1 MRYHSVVQPFA
12 RWKRTTYLVV
22 LAALF
27 FVAVPVA
34 IFYAAGYRY
43 RDTFGIVH
51 TGGIFIS
58 VPYSDVRISIDGAAV
73 GTTGL
78 LKHDFYVSD
87 LIPGAYRVRAE
98 RAGNRSWERVLVVEQ
113 NLVSTASVFLMPDT
127 LSVVRL
133 TTATST
139 ASGSATSTR
148 TISAAE
154 REAYL
159 AAFKTAPATTSR
171 GAVGERN
178 GEALFVQGGDAIVRW
193 VRADAPHPSAFC
205 GRPSYCVDEIPIE
218 VESGKTTTRA
228 AFFSGGVVYRT
239 KEGGVFITEAD
250 VRPTAVS
257 AALYPK
263 PGADF
268 IVASGALIVK
278 DGSALYE
285 VQGL

>member
-1 MRYHSVVQPFA
+1 MVQPFA

-27 FVAVPVA
+27 FVVVPAA

-51 TGGIFIS
+51 TGGIFLS
-58 VPYSDVRISIDGAAV
+58 VPYSDVRVSVDGASV

-78 LKHDFYVSD
+78 LKHDFYLSD
-87 LIPGAYRVRAE
+87 LMPGAYRVRAE
-98 RAGNRSWERVLVVEQ
+98 REGDRSWERVLVVEQ
-113 NLVSTASVFLMPDT
+113 NLVSTAFVFLMPET

-139 ASGSATSTR
+139 VAGSATSTR

-154 REAYL
+154 RETYL

-171 GAVGERN
+171 GAVGERD
-178 GEALFVQGGDAIVRW
+178 GEALFVQGGDAVVRW
-193 VRADAPHPSAFC
+193 IREGAPRPSAFC
-205 GRPSYCVDEIPIE
+205 GRPSFCADEISIE
-218 VESGKTTTRA
+218 VGSGKTTTRA
-228 AFFSGGVVYRT
+228 AFFSGGVVYATR
-239 KEGGVFITEAD
+239 EGGVFITEVD
-250 VRPTAVS
+250 VRPTVVS

-263 PGADF
+263 SGADF
-268 IVASGALIVK
+268 VIVGGALIVK